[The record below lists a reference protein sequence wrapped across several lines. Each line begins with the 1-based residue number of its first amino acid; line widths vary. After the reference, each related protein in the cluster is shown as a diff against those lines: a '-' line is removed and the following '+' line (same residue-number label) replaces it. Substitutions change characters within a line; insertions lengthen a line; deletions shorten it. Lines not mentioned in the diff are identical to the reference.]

1 MSFGNPLGTLGFGG
15 ERATFVMAS
24 VRLFGLLLDVDDIPQ
39 SPCRGPASEVRGVGG
54 GEGDPCRPSEF

>member
-24 VRLFGLLLDVDDIPQ
+24 VRLSGLLLDLDDIPQ
-39 SPCRGPASEVRGVGG
+39 SPCRGPASEGG
-54 GEGDPCRPSEF
+54 GGGPMSPV